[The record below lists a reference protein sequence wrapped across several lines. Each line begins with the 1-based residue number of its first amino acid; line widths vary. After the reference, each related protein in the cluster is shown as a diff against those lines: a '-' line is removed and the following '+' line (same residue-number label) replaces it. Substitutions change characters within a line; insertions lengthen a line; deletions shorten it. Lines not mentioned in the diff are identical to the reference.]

1 MLDTHLFSKLVTRCS
16 LNPVSLSKQGESASE
31 WTPLLKKSPNVP
43 LSTRVFIIPQR
54 WVMAIMG
61 FLAVANA
68 YTMRV
73 CLNIAITQMVHRP
86 AHSAGNDGSCPSP
99 DLEQITGEA
108 TDPTELTGFNW
119 DEATQGMIL
128 SAFYYGYIVTHLP
141 GGMIAERFGGKY
153 SLGFGVL
160 STAVFTLLTPWTV
173 SAGGATGLIILRV
186 LEGLGEGFT
195 FPALNAMLAR
205 WAPISERGR
214 MGSLVF
220 GGAQIGNIAG
230 TYLSGLVIKETGEW
244 QSVFYLFGAIG
255 ILWFIL
261 WALLCYNDPESHPF
275 ISDKEKKYLEE
286 ALGSHRSSL
295 PSAIPWKAIFM
306 SVPLWAL
313 VCAQIGHD
321 YGYFTMVTDLPKYM
335 TGVLKFDIH
344 RTGTLAALPYAV
356 MWLSSIAFGWICD
369 KIVKRNWLTVTNARK
384 TFTTI
389 ASIGPGICMILASYS
404 GCNTDAVV
412 ILFTASM
419 GLMGAFY
426 PGMKVNALDLS
437 GKYAATIMAI
447 VNGIGA
453 ITGIIAPYLV
463 GLLTP
468 DSTLVQWRLVFWIA
482 LAVFVLTNL
491 VFVAWAS
498 GDEQWWNTTTQ
509 DPRKQ
514 REAEAGTIQ
523 TVNAEIKL

>member
-1 MLDTHLFSKLVTRCS
+1 MLKGWQLILSKL
-16 LNPVSLSKQGESASE
+16 
-31 WTPLLKKSPNVP
+31 
-43 LSTRVFIIPQR
+43 FIIPQR
-54 WVMAIMG
+54 WVMAVMG

-73 CLNIAITQMVHRP
+73 CLNIAITQMVRHRSHTSGGQGGCP
-86 AHSAGNDGSCPSP
+86 VPNLNDTHSVTSDA
-99 DLEQITGEA
+99 I
-108 TDPTELTGFNW
+108 TELQYDW
-119 DEATQGMIL
+119 DEPTQGLIL
-128 SAFYYGYIVTHLP
+128 SSFYYGYIVTHLP
-141 GGMIAERFGGKY
+141 GGLLAERFGGKY

-173 SAGGATGLIILRV
+173 KIGEAKGLIVLRV
-186 LEGLGEGFT
+186 LEGLGEGTT

-230 TYLSGLVIKETGEW
+230 TYLSGLVMKNTGDW
-244 QSVFYLFGAIG
+244 QPVFYLFGALG
-255 ILWFIL
+255 LLWFIL

-286 ALGSHRSSL
+286 ALGTHRSSQ

-344 RTGTLAALPYAV
+344 STGYLSALPYAV
-356 MWLSSIAFGWICD
+356 MWVCSIFFGYVCD
-369 KIVKRNWLTVTNARK
+369 KIVKKNWMTVTNARK
-384 TFTTI
+384 TFTTV
-389 ASIGPGICMILASYS
+389 ASVGPGICMVLASYS
-404 GCNTDAVV
+404 GCDTTTVI

-437 GKYAATIMAI
+437 NNI
-447 VNGIGA
+447 
-453 ITGIIAPYLV
+453 
-463 GLLTP
+463 
-468 DSTLVQWRLVFWIA
+468 VFWIA
-482 LAVFVLTNL
+482 LVVFIVTNL

-498 GDEQWWNTTTQ
+498 GDEQWWNSTSQ
-509 DPRKQ
+509 DPKKAQ
-514 REAEAGTIQ
+514 EANVNRSI
-523 TVNAEIKL
+523 NAEIKL

>member
-1 MLDTHLFSKLVTRCS
+1 MLEIMKRKLKEI
-16 LNPVSLSKQGESASE
+16 NG
-31 WTPLLKKSPNVP
+31 
-43 LSTRVFIIPQR
+43 
-54 WVMAIMG
+54 
-61 FLAVANA
+61 
-68 YTMRV
+68 Y
-73 CLNIAITQMVHRP
+73 
-86 AHSAGNDGSCPSP
+86 
-99 DLEQITGEA
+99 
-108 TDPTELTGFNW
+108 NW
-119 DEATQGMIL
+119 DEETQGIIL

-141 GGMIAERFGGKY
+141 GGMLAERFGGKY

-160 STAVFTLLTPWTV
+160 STAVFTLFTPWAV
-173 SAGGATGLIILRV
+173 SLGGATGLIILRV
-186 LEGLGEGFT
+186 LEGLGEGTT

-205 WAPISERGR
+205 WAPVSERGR

-230 TYLSGLVIKETGEW
+230 TYFSGLVIKQTGEW
-244 QSVFYLFGAIG
+244 QSVFYLFGSIG

-261 WALLCYNDPESHPF
+261 WALLCYNDPESHPY
-275 ISDKEKKYLEE
+275 ISDKEKNILKKLLVDLITVNHLRFLGKPFSCLFLFGLLFAHSQDSLNNIYLSN
-286 ALGSHRSSL
+286 LLS
-295 PSAIPWKAIFM
+295 
-306 SVPLWAL
+306 
-313 VCAQIGHD
+313 IGHD

-344 RTGTLAALPYAV
+344 QTGTLAALPYAV
-356 MWLSSIAFGWICD
+356 MWISSILFGWMCD
-369 KIVKRNWLTVTNARK
+369 KIVKRQWLTVTNARK

-389 ASIGPGICMILASYS
+389 ASVGPGICMILASYS
-404 GCNTDAVV
+404 GCNTEAVV

-437 GKYAATIMAI
+437 SNFAGTIMAI

-468 DSTLVQWRLVFWIA
+468 DTSAGISIKTYVNIKRLQNVILQNKKHLMSNLSTLTQWRLVFWIT
-482 LAVFVLTNL
+482 LAVFIVTNL

-498 GDEQWWNTTTQ
+498 GDEQWWNSPSQ
-509 DPRKQ
+509 DTKQ
-514 REAEAGTIQ
+514 QEVEAATNQSINSEVKLSRSKHKYFVHVDFYCENLMKGCEQTMVKCLLLIAKNTKRNLAETIEDRIVLQ
-523 TVNAEIKL
+523 CFI

>member
-1 MLDTHLFSKLVTRCS
+1 MLTGWRLL
-16 LNPVSLSKQGESASE
+16 LS
-31 WTPLLKKSPNVP
+31 
-43 LSTRVFIIPQR
+43 RFFIIPQR

-73 CLNIAITQMVHRP
+73 CLNIAITQMVRKKP
-86 AHSAGNDGSCPSP
+86 SSGSVDDGSCPAQ
-99 DLEQITGEA
+99 DVV
-108 TDPTELTGFNW
+108 TDYTLIVDDAEPTGFDW
-119 DEATQGMIL
+119 DEQTQGLIL

-141 GGMIAERFGGKY
+141 GGILAERFGGKY
-153 SLGFGVL
+153 SLGIGVL
-160 STAVFTLLTPWTV
+160 STAVFTLLTPWAV
-173 SAGGATGLIILRV
+173 GAGGATGLIVLRV
-186 LEGLGEGFT
+186 FEGLGEGTT
-195 FPALNAMLAR
+195 FPALNALLAR
-205 WAPISERGR
+205 WAPLGERGR

-230 TYLSGLVIKETGEW
+230 TYLSGLVINETGEW
-244 QSVFYLFGAIG
+244 QSVFYLFGGLG

-261 WALLCYNDPESHPF
+261 WALLCYNDPESHPY

-286 ALGSHRSSL
+286 ALGSHKSSQ

-306 SVPLWAL
+306 SIPLWAL

-344 RTGTLAALPYAV
+344 RTGTLAALPYVV
-356 MWLSSIAFGWICD
+356 MWISSIVFGWMCD

-389 ASIGPGICMILASYS
+389 ASVGPGICMILASYS
-404 GCNTDAVV
+404 GCDAQTVV
-412 ILFTASM
+412 ILFTAAM

-437 GKYAATIMAI
+437 SNYAGTLMAI

-468 DSTLVQWRLVFWIA
+468 DSTLVQWRAVFWIT
-482 LAVFVLTNL
+482 LVVFIVTNL
-491 VFVAWAS
+491 VFVGWAS
-498 GDEQWWNTTTQ
+498 GEEEWWNRTTE

-514 REAEAGTIQ
+514 QEAEANK
-523 TVNAEIKL
+523 TVSADVKV

>member
-1 MLDTHLFSKLVTRCS
+1 
-16 LNPVSLSKQGESASE
+16 
-31 WTPLLKKSPNVP
+31 
-43 LSTRVFIIPQR
+43 
-54 WVMAIMG
+54 MAIMG

-73 CLNIAITQMVHRP
+73 CLNIAITQMVRRRP
-86 AHSAGNDGSCPSP
+86 TSPLDTESCP
-99 DLEQITGEA
+99 
-108 TDPTELTGFNW
+108 ELSGFDW
-119 DEATQGMIL
+119 DEETQGIIL

-141 GGMIAERFGGKY
+141 GGMLAERFGGKY

-160 STAVFTLLTPWTV
+160 STAVFTLLTPWAV
-173 SAGGATGLIILRV
+173 SVGGATGLIILRV
-186 LEGLGEGFT
+186 LEGLGEGTT

-205 WAPISERGR
+205 WAPVSERGR

-230 TYLSGLVIKETGEW
+230 TYVSGLVMKESGDWE
-244 QSVFYLFGAIG
+244 SVFYLFGSIG

-261 WALLCYNDPESHPF
+261 WALLCYNDPESHPY

-286 ALGSHRSSL
+286 ALGSHRTSQ
-295 PSAIPWKAIFM
+295 PSAIPWKGIFM

-356 MWLSSIAFGWICD
+356 MWISSIIFGWMS
-369 KIVKRNWLTVTNARK
+369 
-384 TFTTI
+384 
-389 ASIGPGICMILASYS
+389 SIGPGICMILASYS
-404 GCNTDAVV
+404 GCDTQTVV

-437 GKYAATIMAI
+437 GNYAGTIMAI

-453 ITGIIAPYLV
+453 ITGIIAPFLV

-468 DSTLVQWRLVFWIA
+468 DSTLVQWRLVFWITM
-482 LAVFVLTNL
+482 AVFIVTNL

-498 GDEQWWNTTTQ
+498 GDEQWWNHAPT
-509 DPRKQ
+509 DPSKPAKS
-514 REAEAGTIQ
+514 REVEATRS
-523 TVNAEIKL
+523 VNAEVKI

>member
-1 MLDTHLFSKLVTRCS
+1 MDVFAKVLTSNGMDS
-16 LNPVSLSKQGESASE
+16 VSFQKQGVTASE
-31 WTPLLKKSPNVP
+31 WTPLLPRTSET
-43 LSTRVFIIPQR
+43 TRFCKVFFVPQR

-73 CLNIAITQMVHRP
+73 CLNIAITQMVRRK
-86 AHSAGNDGSCPSP
+86 AASTGYAEGSCPAEVEETTADP
-99 DLEQITGEA
+99 NDLS
-108 TDPTELTGFNW
+108 GFDWN
-119 DEATQGMIL
+119 EETQGIIL

-141 GGMIAERFGGKY
+141 GGMLAERFGGKY

-160 STAVFTLLTPWTV
+160 STAVFTLLTPWAV
-173 SAGGATGLIILRV
+173 SVGGATGLIVLRV
-186 LEGLGEGFT
+186 LEGLGEGTT

-205 WAPISERGR
+205 WAPITERGR

-230 TYLSGLVIKETGEW
+230 TYLSGLIMKETGDW
-244 QSVFYLFGAIG
+244 QSVFYLFGAVS

-261 WALLCYNDPESHPF
+261 WSVLCYNDPESHPF

-286 ALGSHRSSL
+286 ALGSHRNSQ

-356 MWLSSIAFGWICD
+356 MWICSIVFGWMCD
-369 KIVKRNWLTVTNARK
+369 KIVKHNWMTVTNARK

-389 ASIGPGICMILASYS
+389 ASVGPGICMILASYS
-404 GCNTDAVV
+404 GCDTTTVV

-419 GLMGAFY
+419 ALMGAFY

-437 GKYAATIMAI
+437 SNYAGTIMAI

-468 DSTLVQWRLVFWIA
+468 DSTLVQWRLVFWIT
-482 LAVFVLTNL
+482 LAVFIVTNL

-498 GDEQWWNTTTQ
+498 GDEQWWNITAQ

-514 REAEAGTIQ
+514 QEAEMTRS
-523 TVNAEIKL
+523 VNAEIKL

>member
-1 MLDTHLFSKLVTRCS
+1 MINNSWLAKLFCSK
-16 LNPVSLSKQGESASE
+16 NVSSVSYDNLESANE
-31 WTPLLKKSPNVP
+31 WTPLLGSNRSYSK
-43 LSTRVFIIPQR
+43 VFLIPQR

-73 CLNIAITQMVHRP
+73 CLNIAITQMVRRRG
-86 AHSAGNDGSCPSP
+86 HSLAYDEGSCPGDVEEIVSV
-99 DLEQITGEA
+99 DDAETNRF
-108 TDPTELTGFNW
+108 DW
-119 DEATQGMIL
+119 DEETQGIIL

-141 GGMIAERFGGKY
+141 GGMLAERFGGKY

-160 STAVFTLLTPWTV
+160 STAFFTLLTPWV
-173 SAGGATGLIILRV
+173 VNVGGATGLIVLRV
-186 LEGLGEGFT
+186 LEGLGEGTT

-205 WAPISERGR
+205 WAPVSERGR

-244 QSVFYLFGAIG
+244 ESVFYLFGAVG
-255 ILWFIL
+255 IFWFIL
-261 WALLCYNDPESHPF
+261 WSLLCYNDPESHPY

-286 ALGSHRSSL
+286 ALGRHRTSQPSS
-295 PSAIPWKAIFM
+295 IPWKPIFM

-356 MWLSSIAFGWICD
+356 MWISSIAFGWICD
-369 KIVKRNWLTVTNARK
+369 KMVKRNWLSVTNARK

-389 ASIGPGICMILASYS
+389 ASVGPGICMILASYS
-404 GCNTDAVV
+404 GCDTQVVV

-437 GKYAATIMAI
+437 GNYAGTIMAI

-453 ITGIIAPYLV
+453 VTGIIAPYLV
-463 GLLTP
+463 GVLTP

-482 LAVFVLTNL
+482 LAVFIVTNL

-498 GDEQWWNTTTQ
+498 GEEQWWNHTAE
-509 DPRKQ
+509 DPKKQ
-514 REAEAGTIQ
+514 QEVEAAATRS
-523 TVNAEIKL
+523 VNAEVKL

>member
-1 MLDTHLFSKLVTRCS
+1 MMNYIIDKVILASTSYDSSTYSKRSRV
-16 LNPVSLSKQGESASE
+16 ASE
-31 WTPLLKKSPNVP
+31 WTPLLGKPD
-43 LSTRVFIIPQR
+43 TFFIIPQR

-73 CLNIAITQMVHRP
+73 CLNIAITQMVRRHAP
-86 AHSAGNDGSCPSP
+86 SSAYEEGSCPA
-99 DLEQITGEA
+99 EVEEA
-108 TDPTELTGFNW
+108 LSDTSEISGYNW
-119 DEATQGMIL
+119 DEETQGIIL

-141 GGMIAERFGGKY
+141 GGMLAERFGGKY

-173 SAGGATGLIILRV
+173 NIGGATGLIILRV
-186 LEGLGEGFT
+186 LEGLGEGTT

-205 WAPISERGR
+205 WAPVSERGR

-230 TYLSGLVIKETGEW
+230 TYLSGLVIKETGDWE
-244 QSVFYLFGAIG
+244 SVFYLFGSIG

-261 WALLCYNDPESHPF
+261 WALLCYNDPESHPY

-286 ALGSHRSSL
+286 ALGRHRNSQ

-344 RTGTLAALPYAV
+344 RTGTLAALPYIV
-356 MWLSSIAFGWICD
+356 MWISSIIFGWLCD
-369 KIVKRNWLTVTNARK
+369 KIVKRQWMTVTNARK

-389 ASIGPGICMILASYS
+389 ASVGPGICMILASYS
-404 GCNTDAVV
+404 GCNTETVV

-437 GKYAATIMAI
+437 SNYAGTIMAI

-453 ITGIIAPYLV
+453 ITGIIAPFLV

-468 DSTLVQWRLVFWIA
+468 DSTLVQWRLVFWIT
-482 LAVFVLTNL
+482 LAVFIVTNL

-498 GDEQWWNTTTQ
+498 GDEQWWNSRPQ
-509 DPRKQ
+509 EARKQ
-514 REAEAGTIQ
+514 TEASGS
-523 TVNAEIKL
+523 VNTEVKTQA

>member
-1 MLDTHLFSKLVTRCS
+1 MIDKLIVFKVITKMLTGWWLI
-16 LNPVSLSKQGESASE
+16 LSKC
-31 WTPLLKKSPNVP
+31 
-43 LSTRVFIIPQR
+43 FIIPQR

-73 CLNIAITQMVHRP
+73 CLNIAITQMVRKR
-86 AHSAGNDGSCPSP
+86 AHSENADGGTCPGGYDIHVDSE
-99 DLEQITGEA
+99 DMETS
-108 TDPTELTGFNW
+108 GFDWN
-119 DEATQGMIL
+119 EETQGIIL

-141 GGMIAERFGGKY
+141 GGMLAERFGGKY
-153 SLGFGVL
+153 SLGLGVL

-173 SAGGATGLIILRV
+173 SVGGATGLIILRV
-186 LEGLGEGFT
+186 LEGLGEGTT
-195 FPALNAMLAR
+195 FPALNALLAR
-205 WAPISERGR
+205 WSPITERGR

-230 TYLSGLVIKETGEW
+230 TYLSGLVMRHGDWE
-244 QSVFYLFGAIG
+244 SVFYLFGGLG

-261 WALLCYNDPESHPF
+261 WTVLCYNDPASHPY

-286 ALGSHRSSL
+286 ALGSGRSSL
-295 PSAIPWKAIFM
+295 PSAIPWKAIFC

-344 RTGTLAALPYAV
+344 QTGTLAALPYAV
-356 MWLSSIAFGWICD
+356 MWFSSIAFGWLCD
-369 KIVKRNWLTVTNARK
+369 KIVKKKWLSVTNARK
-384 TFTTI
+384 SFTTL
-389 ASIGPGICMILASYS
+389 ASIGPGICMIFASYS
-404 GCNTDAVV
+404 GCDTETVV
-412 ILFTASM
+412 VLFTASM

-437 GKYAATIMAI
+437 SNFAGTIMAI

-468 DSTLVQWRLVFWIA
+468 DSTLVQWRLVFWIT
-482 LAVFVLTNL
+482 LVVFVVTNVVFVL
-491 VFVAWAS
+491 WAS
-498 GDEQWWNTTTQ
+498 AEEQWWNKSSEDTRKEIEANP
-509 DPRKQ
+509 PRK
-514 REAEAGTIQ
+514 IQ
-523 TVNAEIKL
+523 TDEVKL

>member
-1 MLDTHLFSKLVTRCS
+1 MLTGWQLILSKL
-16 LNPVSLSKQGESASE
+16 
-31 WTPLLKKSPNVP
+31 
-43 LSTRVFIIPQR
+43 FIIPQR

-99 DLEQITGEA
+99 DLEQIPGEGS
-108 TDPTELTGFNW
+108 DPTELTGFNW

>member
-1 MLDTHLFSKLVTRCS
+1 
-16 LNPVSLSKQGESASE
+16 
-31 WTPLLKKSPNVP
+31 
-43 LSTRVFIIPQR
+43 FIIPQR

-73 CLNIAITQMVHRP
+73 CLNIAITQMVHRRS
-86 AHSAGNDGSCPSP
+86 HSAANDGSCPAG
-99 DLEQITGEA
+99 DVGEVNVEG
-108 TDPTELTGFNW
+108 TDPTELTGFDW

-141 GGMIAERFGGKY
+141 GGMLAERFGGKY

-173 SAGGATGLIILRV
+173 NLGGATGLIILRV

-261 WALLCYNDPESHPF
+261 W
-275 ISDKEKKYLEE
+275 
-286 ALGSHRSSL
+286 
-295 PSAIPWKAIFM
+295 
-306 SVPLWAL
+306 
-313 VCAQIGHD
+313 IGHD

-389 ASIGPGICMILASYS
+389 ASVGPGICMILASYS
-404 GCNTDAVV
+404 GCNTEAVV

-437 GKYAATIMAI
+437 GKYAGTIMAI

-482 LAVFVLTNL
+482 LAVFILTNL

-514 REAEAGTIQ
+514 REAEAGTNHS
-523 TVNAEIKL
+523 VNAEVKL

>member
-1 MLDTHLFSKLVTRCS
+1 ML
-16 LNPVSLSKQGESASE
+16 
-31 WTPLLKKSPNVP
+31 
-43 LSTRVFIIPQR
+43 
-54 WVMAIMG
+54 
-61 FLAVANA
+61 
-68 YTMRV
+68 
-73 CLNIAITQMVHRP
+73 
-86 AHSAGNDGSCPSP
+86 
-99 DLEQITGEA
+99 
-108 TDPTELTGFNW
+108 
-119 DEATQGMIL
+119 
-128 SAFYYGYIVTHLP
+128 
-141 GGMIAERFGGKY
+141 AERFGGKY

-160 STAVFTLLTPWTV
+160 STALFTLLTPWTV
-173 SAGGATGLIILRV
+173 NMGGATGLIVLRV
-186 LEGLGEGFT
+186 LEGLGEGTT

-205 WAPISERGR
+205 WAPVSERGR

-230 TYLSGLVIKETGEW
+230 TYLSGLVMKESGDWE
-244 QSVFYLFGAIG
+244 SVFYLFGAIG

-261 WALLCYNDPESHPF
+261 WGFWGLGVGVLPVWNHRDPVIHSLGLPRALLCYNDPESHPF
-275 ISDKEKKYLEE
+275 ITDKEKKYLEE
-286 ALGSHRSSL
+286 ALGSHHNSQ
-295 PSAIPWKAIFM
+295 PSAIPWKAIFT

-344 RTGTLAALPYAV
+344 RTGTLAALPYVV
-356 MWLSSIAFGWICD
+356 MWISSIVFGWLCD
-369 KIVKRNWLTVTNARK
+369 KVVKRNWLNVTNARK

-389 ASIGPGICMILASYS
+389 ASVGPGICMILASYS
-404 GCNTDAVV
+404 GCDAFTVV

-437 GKYAATIMAI
+437 SNYAGTIMAI

-453 ITGIIAPYLV
+453 ITGIIAPFLV

-468 DSTLVQWRLVFWIA
+468 DGVSAHDSKQLLLWDHLRNRKNISTLVQWRLVFWIT
-482 LAVFVLTNL
+482 LAVFIVTNL

-498 GDEQWWNTTTQ
+498 GDEQWWNRSSQ

-514 REAEAGTIQ
+514 QEVEANRS
-523 TVNAEIKL
+523 VNAELKL

>member
-1 MLDTHLFSKLVTRCS
+1 MLSVDGDFNNYKMLSGWQLIISKL
-16 LNPVSLSKQGESASE
+16 
-31 WTPLLKKSPNVP
+31 
-43 LSTRVFIIPQR
+43 FFIPQR

-73 CLNIAITQMVHRP
+73 CLNIAITQMVRRKAASP
-86 AHSAGNDGSCPSP
+86 LDTGSCPAGDIEE
-99 DLEQITGEA
+99 DL
-108 TDPTELTGFNW
+108 TDPTELTGFDW
-119 DEATQGMIL
+119 DEETQGIIL

-141 GGMIAERFGGKY
+141 GGMLAERFGGKY

-160 STAVFTLLTPWTV
+160 STAVFTLLTPWAV
-173 SAGGATGLIILRV
+173 HVGGATGLIILRV
-186 LEGLGEGFT
+186 LEGLGEGTT

-205 WAPISERGR
+205 WAPVSERGR

-230 TYLSGLVIKETGEW
+230 TYVSGLIMKESGDW
-244 QSVFYLFGAIG
+244 KSVFYLFGAVG

-261 WALLCYNDPESHPF
+261 WAILCYNDPESHPY
-275 ISDKEKKYLEE
+275 ISDQEKKYLEE
-286 ALGSHRSSL
+286 ALGRHTTSQ
-295 PSAIPWKAIFM
+295 PSAIPWKGIFM

-356 MWLSSIAFGWICD
+356 MWISSILFGWLCD
-369 KIVKRNWLTVTNARK
+369 QIVKMNWMTVTNARK
-384 TFTTI
+384 TFTTV

-404 GCNTDAVV
+404 GCDTQTVV

-437 GKYAATIMAI
+437 GNYAGTIMAI

-468 DSTLVQWRLVFWIA
+468 DSTLVQWRLVFWIT
-482 LAVFVLTNL
+482 LAVFIVTNL

-498 GDEQWWNTTTQ
+498 GDEQWWNNSST

-514 REAEAGTIQ
+514 AKDQEVEANRS
-523 TVNAEIKL
+523 VNSEVKI